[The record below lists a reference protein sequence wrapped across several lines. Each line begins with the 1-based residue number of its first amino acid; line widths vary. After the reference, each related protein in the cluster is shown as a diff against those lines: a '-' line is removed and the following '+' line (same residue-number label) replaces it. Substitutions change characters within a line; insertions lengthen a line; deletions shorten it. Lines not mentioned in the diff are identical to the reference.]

1 MADLKH
7 VTWLLEG
14 VDSWNSRRKENDFA
28 PNLSRIDLKGEYLKA
43 GRNNQLDQN
52 GNVFLQ
58 GINLSGANLFQ
69 ADLRLARLRDSDLT
83 GANLTLA
90 DLTGTFLDG
99 ADLRCANLTAAKIE
113 GADLF
118 DAKLIGADMTRTEP
132 WTAHLFENP
141 SEMTRFPT
149 PELYREIRSIEDLLS
164 ARRELKEYYSR
175 DNRRPITARQ
185 HREIIEAPF
194 IPDTRLYFRG
204 VSRFWPLRPSVMR
217 LSNGGESGERYAE
230 AELLVDLMSR
240 RPGEFSGEDSAFAQ
254 LVLARHYGLKTRL
267 LDISRNPLISLYHAC
282 NDDAAYSGRLHIFAV
297 PRSMIKPFTSDTIS
311 IIANFAKLTNTEQ
324 DLILGRKW
332 ESDSGSGEPTGDLEY
347 KSVMRRLY
355 HFIMQE
361 KPYFEERIK
370 LEDLFRV
377 FVVEPRQSFDRI
389 RAQAGAFLISAFH
402 SRFERH
408 RIRCWNKQI
417 PVYDHYYLNIPYD
430 AKEKFLDELSF
441 FNITH
446 ETVYPGLEES
456 ASAVNALADE
466 TIMRG

>member
-1 MADLKH
+1 MADPNH

-14 VDSWNSRRKENDFA
+14 VDPWNNRRKQNDFV
-28 PNLSRIDLKGEYLKA
+28 PDLSRIVLKDEFLKA
-43 GRNNQLDQN
+43 GRHDQIDQN

-58 GINLSGANLFQ
+58 RINLSGANLYH
-69 ADLRLARLRDSDLT
+69 ADLRLARLRDSDLM

-90 DLTGTFLDG
+90 NLTGAFLDG
-99 ADLRCANLTAAKIE
+99 ADLRCANLTAATIT

-118 DAKLIGADMTRTEP
+118 DAKLIGADLTRTEP
-132 WTAHLFENP
+132 WTAHLFE
-141 SEMTRFPT
+141 SATGLAKFAT
-149 PELYREIRSIEDLLS
+149 PELHREIRSIKNLLS

-175 DNRRPITARQ
+175 DNRIPITARQ

-230 AELLVDLMSR
+230 AELLIDLMSR

-254 LVLARHYGLKTRL
+254 LVLARHYKLKTRL

-282 NDDAAYSGRLHIFAV
+282 NDDDAYSGRLHIFAV

-311 IIANFAKLTNTEQ
+311 IIANFAKLTNPEQ

-332 ESDSGSGEPTGDLEY
+332 QSDSGSGEPTDDLEY
-347 KSVMRRLY
+347 ESVMRRLY

-361 KPYFEERIK
+361 KPYFQERIK
-370 LEDLFRV
+370 LQDLFRV

-402 SRFERH
+402 NRFERH

-417 PVYDHYYLNIPYD
+417 PIYDHYSLNIPYD
-430 AKEKFLDELSF
+430 AKETILDELSF
-441 FNITH
+441 LNITE

-466 TIMRG
+466 RLGRG